1 MGDRRRKASNGEE
14 DTRTMSSQVSAREA
28 ANATLPRRIDAMFA
42 RDKLWAYGFVVT
54 LWLVIAFVLLA
65 VNVHMPDSNIRIVCW
80 IAALVLVLFNTA
92 SIIAMVRHYAHD
104 KEHIY
109 GIDIRHLD
117 DARAQ
122 RRR

>member
-1 MGDRRRKASNGEE
+1 
-14 DTRTMSSQVSAREA
+14 MSSQASAREA
-28 ANATLPRRIDAMFA
+28 AEVRLSSRIDAMFA
-42 RDKLWAYGFVVT
+42 RDKVWACGFVVA
-54 LWLVIAFVLLA
+54 LWLVVAFVLLA
-65 VNVHMPDSNIRIVCW
+65 VNVHIPDSGIRIVCW

-109 GIDIRHLD
+109 AIDIRHLD
-117 DARAQ
+117 EARAQ